1 MSREDS
7 TLLSLVSSPFIVR
20 QSSLTDLPSRK
31 YQMGTMVAESICLKR
46 NTSFPVLYLTNSAL
60 VSCGVGETHGEQ
72 DMKEGGSDTVGV
84 TLLSESDLNLCP
96 SLVLGSMV
104 LLRLLCFS

>member
-1 MSREDS
+1 M
-7 TLLSLVSSPFIVR
+7 
-20 QSSLTDLPSRK
+20 
-31 YQMGTMVAESICLKR
+31 AESINFKR
-46 NTSFPVLYLTNSAL
+46 NTSLPMLYLTNSAL

-72 DMKEGGSDTVGV
+72 DMNEGGSDTVGV
-84 TLLSESDLNLCP
+84 TLLSESDMNLCP